1 METRRIGMQV
11 NDMSMYAFFLFRTHF
26 CPLKLIRPSWLRDQG
41 RHLDDF
47 DDRLDALD
55 RLEHRMSRVVGVRR
69 VE

>member
-1 METRRIGMQV
+1 MK
-11 NDMSMYAFFLFRTHF
+11 DM
-26 CPLKLIRPSWLRDQG
+26 G
-41 RHLDDF
+41 RHLNDF